1 MPLFPLDAVLFPGG
15 LLPLRIF
22 EPRYV
27 DMVRRCLRSEEV
39 FGVVLIHEGT
49 DISTEVRTA
58 GVGTSARIVDFQSLS
73 DGLLGIL
80 CRGEQRFRVIAHRIQ
95 ADGLHVA
102 QVEWLPETPAV
113 DIPEQFRPMVP
124 VLQRVMASLG
134 NVARFIEPHYENPG
148 WVSNRFA
155 ELLPLDRL
163 TQQRLLEMDDAAAR
177 LRLLAPMVDAGKA
190 DT

>member
-27 DMVRRCLRSEEV
+27 DMVRRCLRSEEA

-49 DISTEVRTA
+49 DISTAVSTA
-58 GVGTSARIVDFQSLS
+58 GIGTSARIVDFQPLS

-80 CRGEQRFRVIAHRIQ
+80 GRGERRFRVITHGVQ
-95 ADGLHVA
+95 ADGLHIA
-102 QVEWLPETPAV
+102 QVEWLPGPAAI
-113 DIPEQFRPMVP
+113 DMPQEYQPMVP
-124 VLQRVMASLG
+124 VLRQVMASLG
-134 NVARFIEPHYENPG
+134 NVARFIEPHYEDPD

-155 ELLPLDRL
+155 ELLPIDRL
-163 TQQRLLEMDDAAAR
+163 TQQRLLEMDDALAR
-177 LRLLAPMVDAGKA
+177 LRLLAPLVDAGKA
-190 DT
+190 GD

>member
-27 DMVRRCLRSEEV
+27 DMVRRCLRGEEV

-49 DISTEVRTA
+49 DISTAVSTA
-58 GVGTSARIVDFQSLS
+58 GVGTSARIVDFQALA

-80 CRGEQRFRVIAHRIQ
+80 CRGEQRFRVITHGVQ
-95 ADGLHVA
+95 ADGLHFA
-102 QVEWLPETPAV
+102 QVEWLSEALPAEM
-113 DIPEQFRPMVP
+113 PEQFRPMVP
-124 VLQRVMASLG
+124 VLQHVMASLG
-134 NVARFIEPHYENPG
+134 NVARFIEPHYEDPS

-163 TQQRLLEMDDAAAR
+163 TQQRLLEMDDAVAR
-177 LRLLAPMVDAGKA
+177 LRLLAPMVDAGEA
-190 DT
+190 GA